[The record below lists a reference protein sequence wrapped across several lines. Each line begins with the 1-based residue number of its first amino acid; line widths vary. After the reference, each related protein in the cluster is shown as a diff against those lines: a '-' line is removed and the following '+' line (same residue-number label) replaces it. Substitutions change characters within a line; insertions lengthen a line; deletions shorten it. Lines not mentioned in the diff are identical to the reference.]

1 MWTAIIAWIL
11 LFMFLVVVHEFW
23 HFIAAKKSWV
33 KVLEFWIWIPPKA
46 FTFYKDKDWTEYTI
60 NWLPLWWFVRL
71 KWENPDDTETFHAK
85 DSFITQN
92 LFKKVLIL
100 VWWVAVNLLFA
111 WLFFTAAFWKW
122 IEPISI
128 VPESMLSIDPESYM
142 MPTQDFLDRQWLLSG
157 DVQHWPIKVQQVLPD
172 SIAEDVG
179 IMSWTVITSI
189 SWQEVDTSNLQSV
202 LRENIW
208 KEIQI
213 WFEKDWQ
220 KYEEKAECQYDRC
233 LLWIA
238 MKQYSDIEVLPMQF
252 WLWWWMAAWA
262 HEIKAQ
268 TRLTFHVLGNI
279 FSQLITFERE
289 KARDAV
295 ENLAWPVWAVKV
307 WEIILDEFWFWQ
319 YLAFWWMISL
329 ALAIFNALP
338 IPALDWWRLVGA
350 IIQSVWKLKPE
361 KYFVVEWYMNLLF
374 FVLLMSLGI
383 YIIFLDL
390 ARFWWVNPFGM

>member
-1 MWTAIIAWIL
+1 MWTAIIAGIL
-11 LFMFLVVVHEFW
+11 LFMFLVVVHEFG
-23 HFIAAKKSWV
+23 HFIAAKKSGV
-33 KVLEFWIWIPPKA
+33 KVLEFGIGIPPKA
-46 FTFYKDKDWTEYTI
+46 FTFYKDKDGTEYTI
-60 NWLPLWWFVRL
+60 NWLPLGGFVRL
-71 KWENPDDTETFHAK
+71 KGENPDDTETFHAK

-100 VWWVAVNLLFA
+100 VGGVAVNLLFA
-111 WLFFTAAFWKW
+111 WLFFTAAFWKG

-142 MPTQDFLDRQWLLSG
+142 MPTQDFLDRQGLLSG
-157 DVQHWPIKVQQVLPD
+157 DVQHGPIKVQQVLPD

-179 IMSWTVITSI
+179 IMSGTVITSI
-189 SWQEVDTSNLQSV
+189 SGQEVDTSNLQSV
-202 LRENIW
+202 LRENIG

-213 WFEKDWQ
+213 GFEKDGQ

-233 LLWIA
+233 LLGIA

-252 WLWWWMAAWA
+252 GLWGGMAAGA

-295 ENLAWPVWAVKV
+295 ENLAGPVGAVKV
-307 WEIILDEFWFWQ
+307 GEIILDEFGFWQ
-319 YLAFWWMISL
+319 YLAFGGMISL

-338 IPALDWWRLVGA
+338 IPALDGGRLVGA
-350 IIQSVWKLKPE
+350 IIQSVGKLKPE
-361 KYFVVEWYMNLLF
+361 KYFVVEGYMNLLF

-390 ARFWWVNPFGM
+390 ARFWGVNPFGM